1 MDFYV
6 LSDGPSRD
14 YEARVARSLQQQ
26 ELMAAL
32 PQKPEPLRGALAR
45 LEVWLTSAH
54 LYPQRHAEAK
64 DGSPA

>member
-32 PQKPEPLRGALAR
+32 PRKAGPFRGALAR
-45 LEVWLTSAH
+45 LEAWLMSAH
-54 LYPQRHAEAK
+54 LYPPRHAEAK